1 MSPENPH
8 KLQVGIPW
16 RTSQEEARQQ
26 MDKLQYYFDRVREAG
41 GEPVHISLLV
51 PEAKL
56 QEQLQALDAFVLPGS
71 PVDVDP
77 ALYHAVRHAKT
88 VNIDANRDRTDF
100 RILAYALNAEKP
112 VLAICY
118 GCQALNT
125 FRGGTLIQD
134 IASERGGSLP
144 HGKTDLSAGPASG
157 DLRHVARLV
166 PGTRLAKLAGRRDVV
181 INSSHHQAIE
191 KPGRDLAVA
200 CLADDG
206 IIEAVEWTGDPNWIM
221 GVQWHPERM
230 PEDSLARN
238 IFRDFIAAVASRS
251 HVTAAQRS

>member
-16 RTSQEEARQQ
+16 RTSQEESRQQ

-41 GEPVHISLLV
+41 GEPVPISLLV
-51 PEAKL
+51 PEAEL
-56 QEQLQALDAFVLPGS
+56 QERLQALDGFVLPGS

-77 ALYHAVRHAKT
+77 ALYGAARHPKT
-88 VNIDANRDRTDF
+88 VNMDANRDRTDF
-100 RILAYALNAEKP
+100 SILGYALNAEKP

-134 IASERGGSLP
+134 IASERRGSLP
-144 HGKTDLSAGPASG
+144 HGKTDLSAGAPSG
-157 DLRHVARLV
+157 DLQHAARLAA
-166 PGTRLAKLAGRRDVV
+166 GTRLAKLAGTRDVV
-181 INSSHHQAIE
+181 INTSHHQAIE
-191 KPGRDLAVA
+191 RPGRDLAVA
-200 CLADDG
+200 CLAEDG
-206 IIEAVEWTGDPNWIM
+206 IVEAVEWTADASWIV